1 MGRGKTWNISGTGYE
16 PSGDFTLNGE
26 LVHVDKHP
34 SLQKVLLY
42 GALCNT
48 STIVEKDGEMRLDGD
63 PTEGALLTAAR
74 KAGFTE
80 QFIEAGFRVV
90 EEFPLTLKE
99 K

>member
-1 MGRGKTWNISGTGYE
+1 MTQNKMTVTHVWAEGKTWNISGTGYE

-63 PTEGALLTAAR
+63 PTEGALLTA
-74 KAGFTE
+74 KT
-80 QFIEAGFRVV
+80 
-90 EEFPLTLKE
+90 
-99 K
+99 